1 MTTITLRCRN
11 GCDCVSI
18 IMMMYL
24 SIDLYSRSS
33 DNSRLTHEVSLKLT
47 HIVSFKTK
55 TKQTWS
61 SASKSKSKTF
71 RLDKS
76 LASSASLSCCCC
88 CIRGHVLDDL
98 NTRIIARLGQ
108 RTGQRTERTKTKV
121 KGQRSKMELKLT
133 VCRSER
139 NSKANCKMNETNHV
153 GKCMN
158 GQSRSWCRIKDPR
171 SIGRIQESRSK
182 I

>member
-33 DNSRLTHEVSLKLT
+33 DNSRLTHKVSLELT

-61 SASKSKSKTF
+61 TASKSKSKTF

-76 LASSASLSCCCC
+76 FASSASLSCCCC
-88 CIRGHVLDDL
+88 CIRGHVLDGFLRQKKYRYCDL
-98 NTRIIARLGQ
+98 TRGADCWTKDKGQ
-108 RTGQRTERTKTKV
+108 RTKDKGQRTKV
-121 KGQRSKMELKLT
+121 KDG
-133 VCRSER
+133 
-139 NSKANCKMNETNHV
+139 A
-153 GKCMN
+153 
-158 GQSRSWCRIKDPR
+158 
-171 SIGRIQESRSK
+171 
-182 I
+182 

>member
-18 IMMMYL
+18 IMMIYL

-33 DNSRLTHEVSLKLT
+33 DNSRLTHKVSLELT

-76 LASSASLSCCCC
+76 FASSASLSCCCC

-98 NTRIIARLGQ
+98 NTRIIARLGLLG
-108 RTGQRTERTKTKV
+108 RLLGKGQRTKDKGQRTKV
-121 KGQRSKMELKLT
+121 KDGT
-133 VCRSER
+133 
-139 NSKANCKMNETNHV
+139 
-153 GKCMN
+153 
-158 GQSRSWCRIKDPR
+158 
-171 SIGRIQESRSK
+171 
-182 I
+182 